1 MEHTLLNGDVIEQL
15 RSLPDKS
22 FKCIVTSPPYNIGK
36 NYGTAVNDKKPASE
50 YLEWMRDVFTECARV
65 LTDDGSLFINVG
77 YTSAMPWI
85 AMDVANVVRPF
96 MTLQNQMTWVKNIS
110 VGETSHGQFKPVN
123 SPRYVSI
130 TNEMLF
136 HFTKKGTVPIHRL
149 DIGVP
154 FMHKSNLKSRGVEK
168 KEKPDKRCRGNSWFV
183 PYETIQN
190 NQKERGGHPASYPT
204 ELAEMCIKLACGSE
218 KDCTVL
224 DPFLGTGTTLVA
236 AKKLGLSGTGI
247 DINTDFLEY
256 ARSRLESTPV
266 PGLLGSP

>member
-1 MEHTLLNGDVIEQL
+1 MMFTLRNGDVIAEL
-15 RSLPDKS
+15 KGLPDKT

-36 NYGTAVNDKKPASE
+36 NYGTEVNDKKPANE
-50 YLEWMRDVFTECARV
+50 YLDWMRDVFAECRRV

-96 MTLQNQMTWVKNIS
+96 MTLQNQVSWVKNIS
-110 VGETSHGQFKPVN
+110 IGDTSYGQFKPVN
-123 SPRYVSI
+123 SPRYLSI

-136 HFTKKGTVPIHRL
+136 HFTKSGNVPIHRL
-149 DIGVP
+149 EIGVP
-154 FMHKSNLKSRGVEK
+154 FMHKSNLKSRGAEK
-168 KEKPDKRCRGNSWFV
+168 KEKSDKRCRGNSWFV

-190 NQKERGGHPASYPT
+190 NQKERGGHPASFPVG
-204 ELAEMCIKLACGSE
+204 LAEMCITLAVGQE
-218 KDCTVL
+218 KGALVL

-247 DINTDFLEY
+247 DINKEFLDY
-256 ARSRLESTPV
+256 AQTRLKGTPAA
-266 PGLLGSP
+266 